1 MLVTGTAPRGH
12 DQVPKALP
20 PARGR
25 RSGLPAWTQF
35 AAAGFNRS
43 CGERRNRSPDGIVVI
58 QMSWWEIIL
67 FIAVVIFAIY
77 AFASIVGFRTRT
89 LTRRTDRTAENMY
102 DNYADPPR
110 KQHRYARHHGGEG
123 RDGE

>member
-1 MLVTGTAPRGH
+1 MLVTGTADVATARCPRRCRQREAADPG
-12 DQVPKALP
+12 
-20 PARGR
+20 
-25 RSGLPAWTQF
+25 PAWTQF

-77 AFASIVGFRTRT
+77 AFASIVGFRTRS
-89 LTRRTDRTAENMY
+89 LTRPTDRTAENMY
-102 DNYADPPR
+102 DDYADPPR
-110 KQHRYARHHGGEG
+110 KQRRYARHHGGEG
-123 RDGE
+123 HAGE

>member
-1 MLVTGTAPRGH
+1 MAMTRSQGAAASAR
-12 DQVPKALP
+12 P
-20 PARGR
+20 PIRV
-25 RSGLPAWTQF
+25 PAWTQF

-89 LTRRTDRTAENMY
+89 LTRPTDRTAENMY
-102 DNYADPPR
+102 DDYADSPR
-110 KQHRYARHHGGEG
+110 KQRRYARHHGGG
-123 RDGE
+123 GPGGE

>member
-1 MLVTGTAPRGH
+1 MTRYPRRCPQREAADPG
-12 DQVPKALP
+12 
-20 PARGR
+20 
-25 RSGLPAWTQF
+25 SGLDAVCLS
-35 AAAGFNRS
+35 AGFNRS

-89 LTRRTDRTAENMY
+89 LTRPTDRTAENMY
-102 DNYADPPR
+102 DDNADSLR
-110 KQHRYARHHGGEG
+110 KQRRHARHHGG
-123 RDGE
+123 

>member
-1 MLVTGTAPRGH
+1 MTRYPTRCRRREAADPDSRPGRS
-12 DQVPKALP
+12 LP
-20 PARGR
+20 
-25 RSGLPAWTQF
+25 LQ
-35 AAAGFNRS
+35 GFYRC

-89 LTRRTDRTAENMY
+89 LTRPTDRTAQDMY
-102 DNYADPPR
+102 DNYADSPR
-110 KQHRYARHHGGEG
+110 KQRRYARHHGGEG
-123 RDGE
+123 HDGE

>member
-1 MLVTGTAPRGH
+1 MAMTRCPRRCRQREAADPG
-12 DQVPKALP
+12 
-20 PARGR
+20 
-25 RSGLPAWTQF
+25 PAWTQF

-89 LTRRTDRTAENMY
+89 LTRPTDRTAENMY
-102 DNYADPPR
+102 DDYADSPR
-110 KQHRYARHHGGEG
+110 KQRRYARHHGGG
-123 RDGE
+123 GPGGE

>member
-1 MLVTGTAPRGH
+1 MLVTGTARRGH
-12 DQVPKALP
+12 GQVPKAPP
-20 PARGR
+20 PAWAADPGSRPG
-25 RSGLPAWTQF
+25 AQF
-35 AAAGFNRS
+35 ASAGFNRS

-89 LTRRTDRTAENMY
+89 LTRPTDRTAENMY

-110 KQHRYARHHGGEG
+110 QQRRYARHHGGEG
-123 RDGE
+123 HDGE

>member
-1 MLVTGTAPRGH
+1 MLVTGTAG
-12 DQVPKALP
+12 VAT
-20 PARGR
+20 ARYLR
-25 RSGLPAWTQF
+25 RCRRREAADPGSRAGTQF

-89 LTRRTDRTAENMY
+89 LTRPTDRTAQDMY
-102 DNYADPPR
+102 DNYADSPR
-110 KQHRYARHHGGEG
+110 KQRRYARHHGGEG
-123 RDGE
+123 HDGE

>member
-1 MLVTGTAPRGH
+1 MLVTETAGVGAARCPRRRRQRGTAPS
-12 DQVPKALP
+12 
-20 PARGR
+20 
-25 RSGLPAWTQF
+25 SGLDAVCLCRFQPIL
-35 AAAGFNRS
+35 R
-43 CGERRNRSPDGIVVI
+43 ERRNRSPDGIVVI
-58 QMSWWEIIL
+58 QMVWWEAVL
-67 FIAVVIFAIY
+67 FVAAVIFAIY

-89 LTRRTDRTAENMY
+89 LTRPTDRTAENMY

>member
-1 MLVTGTAPRGH
+1 MTRCPRRCRQREAPIR
-12 DQVPKALP
+12 V
-20 PARGR
+20 PAR
-25 RSGLPAWTQF
+25 TQF

-89 LTRRTDRTAENMY
+89 LTRPTDRTAENMY

-110 KQHRYARHHGGEG
+110 KQRRYARHQGGEEH
-123 RDGE
+123 DGE

>member
-1 MLVTGTAPRGH
+1 MLVTGTARRGH

-25 RSGLPAWTQF
+25 RSGFRPGQF

-43 CGERRNRSPDGIVVI
+43 CGEPRNRSPDGIVVI

-89 LTRRTDRTAENMY
+89 LTRPTDRTAENMY
-102 DNYADPPR
+102 DDYADSPR
-110 KQHRYARHHGGEG
+110 KQRRYARHHGGG
-123 RDGE
+123 GPGGE